1 MKIKIE
7 KIYLETDSRIMVLC
21 SETYLFQQLK
31 ITVEHQKVAKSCSLI
46 CRIILKKFFLIKF
59 ERNIQI
65 NLMAL

>member
-31 ITVEHQKVAKSCSLI
+31 ITVEHQKVARLFAE
-46 CRIILKKFFLIKF
+46 LF
-59 ERNIQI
+59 
-65 NLMAL
+65 